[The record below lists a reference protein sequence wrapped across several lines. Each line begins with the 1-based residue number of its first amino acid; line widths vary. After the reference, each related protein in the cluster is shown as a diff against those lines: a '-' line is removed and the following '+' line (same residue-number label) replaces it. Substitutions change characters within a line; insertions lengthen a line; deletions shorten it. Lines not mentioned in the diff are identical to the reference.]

1 MRHALAVLLITLL
14 SVQTTWASVVSYG
27 KHESGQTQSSLGHHA
42 HDPGRQSVVL
52 DLTGMA
58 EMGTNTWVDS
68 ITGMDTDCPACHAGC
83 AIGIPG
89 MQLST
94 WPKASFSQP
103 VPPLPGHFSV
113 PVKTPDRPDWV
124 RPA

>member
-1 MRHALAVLLITLL
+1 MRHSLVVFLIMLIAM
-14 SVQTTWASVVSYG
+14 QATWASVVSYG

-42 HDPGRQSVVL
+42 HDPGRQTVVP

-58 EMGTNTWVDS
+58 EMGTDTLVDS
-68 ITGMDTDCPACHAGC
+68 IAGIDTDCPACHAGC
-83 AIGIPG
+83 AIGIPH

-94 WPKASFSQP
+94 WPRTSFGKP
-103 VPPLPGHFSV
+103 VSPLPGHFSV
-113 PVKTPDRPDWV
+113 LVKTPDRPDWV